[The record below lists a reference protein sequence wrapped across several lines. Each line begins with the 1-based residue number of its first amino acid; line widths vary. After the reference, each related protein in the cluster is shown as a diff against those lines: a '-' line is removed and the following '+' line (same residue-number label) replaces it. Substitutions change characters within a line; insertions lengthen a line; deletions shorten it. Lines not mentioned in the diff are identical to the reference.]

1 MSVVTE
7 GRENEAGGKRITR
20 TAIARTAVSY
30 IDRHGLQR
38 LTMRG
43 LGQELGVEAMALYR
57 YVTGR
62 EDLLEAVVAE
72 LLGGLSAGLD
82 PQLTGSWQGY
92 LQTLAHAVR
101 RIALD
106 HPAAF
111 PLVATRHPAAPWL
124 RPPLRSLE
132 LVEDFL
138 NASCRSHGMADEQV
152 VEVYRAFSSFLLGN
166 LLLEAAQR
174 GPKPPRQ
181 KSLSMRGRLRYRTST
196 DSLTCPATPLSRGS
210 AHCSVRTTAPRNSRL
225 GSKLYSTAWICRSR
239 SDARHSSVYT
249 VNRRVVLGLHG

>member
-7 GRENEAGGKRITR
+7 GRENEAGVKRLSRSVIVHA
-20 TAIARTAVSY
+20 AIGY
-30 IDRHGLQR
+30 IDLHSAQR

-57 YVTGR
+57 HVTGR

-72 LLGGLSAGLD
+72 LLDGVTDGLD
-82 PQLTGSWQGY
+82 SQLTGSWQGY

-106 HPAAF
+106 HPSAF
-111 PLVATRHPAAPWL
+111 PLVATQHPAAPWL
-124 RPPLRSLE
+124 RPPLRSLK

-138 NASCRSHGMADEQV
+138 TALSSHGMADEQV
-152 VEVYRAFSSFLLGN
+152 VEVYRAFSSFLLGS

-174 GPKPPRQ
+174 GAETSPVEEPLDEGSAQVPNADAQLDLSRNPLITRFRPLLSEDHSAEEFEVGLETLLDRLER
-181 KSLSMRGRLRYRTST
+181 SLSQ
-196 DSLTCPATPLSRGS
+196 
-210 AHCSVRTTAPRNSRL
+210 
-225 GSKLYSTAWICRSR
+225 
-239 SDARHSSVYT
+239 
-249 VNRRVVLGLHG
+249 

>member
-1 MSVVTE
+1 MATRRKDDLGMGVVTE
-7 GRENEAGGKRITR
+7 DRENEAGGKRLSR
-20 TAIARTAVSY
+20 TAIVHAAVGY
-30 IDRHGLQR
+30 IDLHGAQG

-57 YVTGR
+57 HVTGR

-72 LLGGLSAGLD
+72 LLDGLSDGLD

-101 RIALD
+101 QIALD
-106 HPAAF
+106 HPSTF

-138 NASCRSHGMADEQV
+138 ATLSSHGLTDEQV
-152 VEVYRAFSSFLLGN
+152 VEVYRAFSSFLLGS

-174 GPKPPRQ
+174 GAETSPVEEALDEGSAQVPNADGQLDLSGNPVITRFRSLLSEDHSAEEFEVGLETLLDRLEL
-181 KSLSMRGRLRYRTST
+181 SLSQ
-196 DSLTCPATPLSRGS
+196 
-210 AHCSVRTTAPRNSRL
+210 
-225 GSKLYSTAWICRSR
+225 
-239 SDARHSSVYT
+239 
-249 VNRRVVLGLHG
+249 

>member
-7 GRENEAGGKRITR
+7 GRENEAGAKRLSR
-20 TAIARTAVSY
+20 TTIARAAVNY
-30 IDRHGLQR
+30 IDRHGAQG

-57 YVTGR
+57 YVSGR

-72 LLGGLSAGLD
+72 LLDGVSADLD
-82 PQLTGSWQGY
+82 PQLTTSWQGY

-101 RIALD
+101 QVALD
-106 HPAAF
+106 HPGAF

-138 NASCRSHGMADEQV
+138 NALSSHGMTDEQV
-152 VEVYRAFSSFLLGN
+152 VGVYRAFSSFLLGN

-174 GPKPPRQ
+174 GAE
-181 KSLSMRGRLRYRTST
+181 
-196 DSLTCPATPLSRGS
+196 TCPEALPSPGS
-210 AHCSVRTTAPRNSRL
+210 DCYSVRTTAQRSSRL
-225 GSKLYSTAWICRSR
+225 GWKPCSTVWICRCPSDPRYLTERR
-239 SDARHSSVYT
+239 SWDTPT
-249 VNRRVVLGLHG
+249 VASLPPS

>member
-1 MSVVTE
+1 MSVVME
-7 GRENEAGGKRITR
+7 GRGNEAGGRRLSR
-20 TAIARTAVSY
+20 TAIASAAVSY
-30 IDRHGLQR
+30 IDRHGAQG

-72 LLGGLSAGLD
+72 LLGGVTARLD
-82 PQLTGSWQGY
+82 LQLTSSWQGY

-106 HPAAF
+106 HPGAF

-124 RPPLRSLE
+124 LPPLRSLE

-138 NASCRSHGMADEQV
+138 NALSSYGMTDEQV
-152 VEVYRAFSSFLLGN
+152 VGVYRAFSSFLLGS

-174 GPKPPRQ
+174 GAETAPVEVPLDEGSAQISNTDGQLDLSGNPAIARFRPLLSEDHSAEEFEVGLETLLDRLDL
-181 KSLSMRGRLRYRTST
+181 SLSQ
-196 DSLTCPATPLSRGS
+196 
-210 AHCSVRTTAPRNSRL
+210 
-225 GSKLYSTAWICRSR
+225 
-239 SDARHSSVYT
+239 
-249 VNRRVVLGLHG
+249 

>member
-7 GRENEAGGKRITR
+7 GRENEAGGKRISR

-30 IDRHGLQR
+30 IDRHGLQG

-72 LLGGLSAGLD
+72 LLGGLSAGID

-92 LQTLAHAVR
+92 LQTMAHAVR

-138 NASCRSHGMADEQV
+138 TALSSHGMADEQV

-174 GPKPPRQ
+174 GAETAPAEEPLDEESAQISNTDGQLDLSGNPAIARFRPLLSEDHSAEEFEVGLETLLNRLDL
-181 KSLSMRGRLRYRTST
+181 SLSQ
-196 DSLTCPATPLSRGS
+196 
-210 AHCSVRTTAPRNSRL
+210 
-225 GSKLYSTAWICRSR
+225 
-239 SDARHSSVYT
+239 
-249 VNRRVVLGLHG
+249 

>member
-1 MSVVTE
+1 MGVLME
-7 GRENEAGGKRITR
+7 GRENEAGGSRLSR
-20 TAIARTAVSY
+20 TAIVQAAVAY
-30 IDRHGLQR
+30 IDSHSAQG

-72 LLGGLSAGLD
+72 LLDGVTDDLD
-82 PQLTGSWQGY
+82 SQLTDSWQGY
-92 LQTLAHAVR
+92 LQTLAHAIR

-106 HPAAF
+106 HPSVF

-124 RPPLRSLE
+124 RPPLRSLKV
-132 LVEDFL
+132 VEDFL
-138 NASCRSHGMADEQV
+138 TALSSRGMTDQQV

-174 GPKPPRQ
+174 GGQ
-181 KSLSMRGRLRYRTST
+181 TSPVEEPLDEGSAQIPNT
-196 DSLTCPATPLSRGS
+196 DGQLDLSRNPVITRFQPLLSEDHS
-210 AHCSVRTTAPRNSRL
+210 AEEFEIALETLLDRL
-225 GSKLYSTAWICRSR
+225 ELDLSQ
-239 SDARHSSVYT
+239 
-249 VNRRVVLGLHG
+249 

>member
-1 MSVVTE
+1 MGVVTE
-7 GRENEAGGKRITR
+7 GRENETGGKRLSR
-20 TAIARTAVSY
+20 AAIVRAAVGY
-30 IDRHGLQR
+30 IDLHGAQG

-43 LGQELGVEAMALYR
+43 LGHVLGVEAMALYR
-57 YVTGR
+57 HVTGR

-72 LLGGLSAGLD
+72 LLNGVTDGLD
-82 PQLTGSWQGY
+82 PRLTGSWQGY

-106 HPAAF
+106 HPSAF

-124 RPPLRSLE
+124 LPPLRSLE

-138 NASCRSHGMADEQV
+138 NALSSYGMADEQV

-174 GPKPPRQ
+174 GAETSPVEEPLDEGSAQVPNTDGQLDLSGNPVIARFRPLLSEDHSAEEFEVGLETLLDRLEL
-181 KSLSMRGRLRYRTST
+181 SLSQ
-196 DSLTCPATPLSRGS
+196 
-210 AHCSVRTTAPRNSRL
+210 
-225 GSKLYSTAWICRSR
+225 
-239 SDARHSSVYT
+239 
-249 VNRRVVLGLHG
+249 

>member
-7 GRENEAGGKRITR
+7 GRENEAGAKRMSR

-30 IDRHGLQR
+30 IDRHGLQK

-72 LLGGLSAGLD
+72 LLGGLSAGFD

-92 LQTLAHAVR
+92 LQTMAHAVR

-138 NASCRSHGMADEQV
+138 NALSSHGMADEQV

-174 GPKPPRQ
+174 GAETAPAREPLDEGSAQMSNTDGQLDLSDNPAIARFRPLLSEDHSAEEFEIGLETLLNRLDM
-181 KSLSMRGRLRYRTST
+181 SLSQ
-196 DSLTCPATPLSRGS
+196 
-210 AHCSVRTTAPRNSRL
+210 
-225 GSKLYSTAWICRSR
+225 
-239 SDARHSSVYT
+239 
-249 VNRRVVLGLHG
+249 